1 MIKENYELK
10 KYAIFWEQHE
20 LAKRMFE
27 NTLKILINPKTFNE
41 IFQICNEFIKRKDE
55 FSNSTMQFLPILKT
69 PEILEGISLIYKFE
83 MQKKYKANIKKS
95 IMNFFQRNAIKNQYF
110 WDLANFKRK
119 ILKDQYSWIQ
129 SRYNFYYVI
138 NNSSSYGEISENLSK
153 HILSPTN
160 ISEKYI
166 LDKIPYFLLLTIK
179 SEYNH
184 EETIKI
190 TENLLKTKITKSEIT
205 KVTNILLDQSS
216 KTNKNED
223 IVKTANILLQNGLI
237 N

>member
-1 MIKENYELK
+1 MRDAYIQAYYEKNKKEELVNYAKMIKENYELK

-110 WDLANFKRK
+110 
-119 ILKDQYSWIQ
+119 
-129 SRYNFYYVI
+129 
-138 NNSSSYGEISENLSK
+138 
-153 HILSPTN
+153 
-160 ISEKYI
+160 
-166 LDKIPYFLLLTIK
+166 
-179 SEYNH
+179 
-184 EETIKI
+184 
-190 TENLLKTKITKSEIT
+190 
-205 KVTNILLDQSS
+205 
-216 KTNKNED
+216 
-223 IVKTANILLQNGLI
+223 
-237 N
+237 